1 MERLER
7 IREIPTKVDLA
18 SQIHKG
24 RKQFGH
30 LEVSREI
37 SKYLQKTEQIFTVAI
52 CQLARR
58 VTDTGWQLARCGGV
72 EKYEFLGFQGFD
84 QMMTP
89 A

>member
-37 SKYLQKTEQIFTVAI
+37 SKYLQKTEQIFTDAV
-52 CQLARR
+52 C
-58 VTDTGWQLARCGGV
+58 QLARCGTDAG
-72 EKYEFLGFQGFD
+72 
-84 QMMTP
+84 
-89 A
+89 